1 MRGYFMQRI
10 TVAIQDDFIEKRLHD
25 LMQVQ
30 HKPASEIILDALRK
44 FLGGDESSSVAVKL
58 EVPKLSVV
66 AHSKIITFEGEEVLP
81 DGDSVKPFSHVKH
94 TARYAKKL
102 REESWQ

>member
-1 MRGYFMQRI
+1 MQRI

-25 LMQVQ
+25 LMQAQ

-44 FLGGDESSSVAVKL
+44 FLGGEESSNVIVKL
-58 EVPKLSVV
+58 DVPKLPV
-66 AHSKIITFEGEEVLP
+66 AVHSKIITFEDGEVLP
-81 DGDSVKPFSHVKH
+81 DDGTAKPFSHVKS